1 MKLKL
6 YQLSITTSILSA
18 LLTGCATQ
26 MERLQEI
33 GKQPALAQVKLP
45 MEKDNFEP
53 LDVTDEYENKPQYA
67 NSLWQPGARTFFKDM
82 KARRVGDILTV
93 TVKIKDK
100 AQLDNETKRSRDSTD
115 TAAAPTMLGIGKKV
129 LGLIPGGANPDKL
142 LDLASKTNSDGKGNI
157 ARGETIETEVA
168 AMVTQILPNG
178 NLVIHADQEI
188 GVNFEVRKVTVDG
201 VVRPEDISSLNSI
214 DSDQIAEAR
223 IAYGGRGQMTD
234 IQQPRIGSQIMDI
247 ISPF

>member
-1 MKLKL
+1 MKL
-6 YQLSITTSILSA
+6 YQLSITTSLVSL
-18 LLTGCATQ
+18 LLTGCNSQ
-26 MERLQEI
+26 LDRLKDV
-33 GKQPALAQVKLP
+33 GKQPALEKLSVP
-45 MEKDNFEP
+45 MEKDSFEP
-53 LDVTDEYENKPQYA
+53 LDTVDEYDNQPQYA

-82 KARRVGDILTV
+82 KARRVGDILKV
-93 TVKIKDK
+93 TIKIKDK

-129 LGLIPGGANPDKL
+129 LGLIPGGANPESL
-142 LDLASKTNSDGKGNI
+142 LDLASKTNSTGKGNV

-188 GVNFEVRKVTVDG
+188 GVNFEIRKVTVDG
-201 VVRPEDISSLNSI
+201 IVRQEDISAANSI

-223 IAYGGRGQMTD
+223 ISYGGRGHLTD